1 MDAAKEV
8 GGDFFDFYM
17 LDNNRLAFLMADV
30 SGKGIT
36 AAMFMMKAKTILKD
50 YAEKSESV
58 AEILTKANA
67 ALCVDNEAEM
77 FVTCWMGI
85 LDFEKNKIH
94 FANAGHNFPLLK
106 KKDGKFEFYKEKVGF
121 VLAGMDG
128 VRYKE
133 YEIDF
138 EVGDEIFVYTDGVTE
153 ATDANIE
160 LYGND
165 RLESCVN
172 SLGTVTSEEFCVEVR
187 KNVDEFV
194 GEAPQFDD
202 MTMLHLRRLS

>member
-1 MDAAKEV
+1 M
-8 GGDFFDFYM
+8 FMTYF
-17 LDNNRLAFLMADV
+17 RLA
-30 SGKGIT
+30 T
-36 AAMFMMKAKTILKD
+36 AAIFPVIISGVLYTANKKSKFGNLKD
-50 YAEKSESV
+50 STKQIVYGLIFGCLSILASEFGV
-58 AEILTKANA
+58 PMPGAKINA
-67 ALCVDNEAEM
+67 RD
-77 FVTCWMGI
+77 
-85 LDFEKNKIH
+85 
-94 FANAGHNFPLLK
+94 AGHNFPLLK

-133 YEIDF
+133 YEFDF